1 MAVHFSILLLLSGV
15 TGICSIT
22 TVRQVSV
29 KTGKSISIPCLYS
42 SENTD
47 KVKYLCKGYYW
58 DFCTFVAQ
66 TNWPQNSDK
75 FSITDD
81 KTQRIFTVTISKLD
95 KSNNDFWCVSGVP
108 RSYIREYFYLS
119 VTEGESSLYTEEQ
132 NYVGY
137 IGENI
142 TIKCFSKVTGVKKWC
157 RLGGPCVTDRIS
169 DGAIHGTTVT
179 INTSVPGGFNVT
191 MSKLRSE
198 SKGWYYCEAGDF
210 QMPVY
215 IRVQNRPGWFL
226 QIVVNE
232 SHFLLIQ
239 SLSCFKAVTITDG
252 KSETTT
258 GTSGKQEKGSTFDL
272 KILLIPLGLLILI
285 MTMTISIWII
295 LQRRRG
301 KAEASATTE
310 DEVTYSSVVHV
321 KPQSAQRGD
330 ERELDS
336 MYSSVKPKKKRAASA
351 AEDVTYST
359 LAGNYNI

>member
-22 TVRQVSV
+22 TVRKVSV

-47 KVKYLCKGYYW
+47 KVKYLCEGDYW
-58 DFCTFVAQ
+58 YTCTFVAQ
-66 TNWPQNSDK
+66 TYQPQNSDK

-95 KSNNDFWCVSGVP
+95 KSNYFWCVSGVQG
-108 RSYIREYFYLS
+108 SYIGYYFYLS
-119 VTEGESSLYTEEQ
+119 VTKGESSLYTEEQ

-157 RLGGPCVTDRIS
+157 RLGGPCVTDSIS

-198 SKGWYYCEAGDF
+198 SEGWYYCEAGDF

-215 IRVQNRPGWFL
+215 IRVQNRS
-226 QIVVNE
+226 VVT
-232 SHFLLIQ
+232 
-239 SLSCFKAVTITDG
+239 TITDG

-285 MTMTISIWII
+285 VTMTISIWLI

-351 AEDVTYST
+351 ADDVTYST
-359 LAGNYNI
+359 LTGNYNI

>member
-22 TVRQVSV
+22 TVRKVSV

-47 KVKYLCKGYYW
+47 KVKYLCEGYSW
-58 DFCTFVAQ
+58 HSCTFVAQ
-66 TNWPQNSDK
+66 TNQPQNSDK

-95 KSNNDFWCVSGVP
+95 KSNNNFWCVSGVQG
-108 RSYIREYFYLS
+108 SYIREYFYLS
-119 VTEGESSLYTEEQ
+119 VTKGESSLYTEEQ

-157 RLGGPCVTDRIS
+157 RLGGPCVTDSIR

-198 SKGWYYCEAGDF
+198 SEGWYYCEAGDF

-215 IRVQNRPGWFL
+215 IRVQNRP
-226 QIVVNE
+226 
-232 SHFLLIQ
+232 
-239 SLSCFKAVTITDG
+239 
-252 KSETTT
+252 ETTSST
-258 GTSGKQEKGSTFDL
+258 LEKQEKRFSFDL
-272 KILLIPLGLLILI
+272 KTLLIPPG
-285 MTMTISIWII
+285 
-295 LQRRRG
+295 RG

-310 DEVTYSSVVHV
+310 AV
-321 KPQSAQRGD
+321 
-330 ERELDS
+330 
-336 MYSSVKPKKKRAASA
+336 SA
-351 AEDVTYST
+351 AEDVTYINWT
-359 LAGNYNI
+359 GNRQ

>member
-22 TVRQVSV
+22 TVRKVSV

-47 KVKYLCKGYYW
+47 KVKYLCEGYSW
-58 DFCTFVAQ
+58 HSCTFVAQ
-66 TNWPQNSDK
+66 TNQPQNSDK

-95 KSNNDFWCVSGVP
+95 KSNNNFWCVSGVQG
-108 RSYIREYFYLS
+108 SYIREYFYLS
-119 VTEGESSLYTEEQ
+119 VTKGESSLYTEEQ

-157 RLGGPCVTDRIS
+157 RLGGPCVTDSIR

-198 SKGWYYCEAGDF
+198 SEGWYYCEAGDF

-215 IRVQNRPGWFL
+215 IRVQNRP
-226 QIVVNE
+226 VVT
-232 SHFLLIQ
+232 
-239 SLSCFKAVTITDG
+239 TITDG

-285 MTMTISIWII
+285 VTMTISIWLI

-351 AEDVTYST
+351 ADDVTYST
-359 LAGNYNI
+359 LTGNYNI